1 VRPSRTGTLRLIGNW
16 LTRWLAAAS
25 ATAPDAGAGGAT
37 LLESLEPASLS
48 EPIPDALELPVLLK
62 VGDDISTDG
71 ISPAGGRAL
80 PFRSSIPRISEFAFE

>member
-1 VRPSRTGTLRLIGNW
+1 VRPSRTGTLRLIGKW
-16 LTRWLAAAS
+16 LKRALAAAS

-62 VGDDISTDG
+62 VGDISTDE

-80 PFRSSIPRISEFAFE
+80 PFRSNIPRISEFAFE